1 MSVTFEEYMDKVGI
15 IALPMIRVAHP
26 KGGLTLGSTFWLHT
40 AGMEQFG
47 RPELE
52 MVNVPGEFL
61 AAAGHRLN
69 HWAFYSIEKEIKAG
83 QNIREGDTTFHPF
96 LEIVASENTEFWTEV
111 GSTCLRIQLGAVL
124 FECAEC
130 GHRPTPAT
138 LH

>member
-1 MSVTFEEYMDKVGI
+1 MSVTVKQYMEK
-15 IALPMIRVAHP
+15 IRVVAVPTTEVAHP

-40 AGMEQFG
+40 VGMAQFG

-52 MVNVPGEFL
+52 MVNVPGEFIGD
-61 AAAGHRLN
+61 AGRRIN
-69 HWAFYSIEKEIKAG
+69 RWAHYSIETEIKAG
-83 QNIREGDTTFHPF
+83 ENVREGDTTFHPVF
-96 LEIVASENTEFWTEV
+96 EVVASENTEFWAEIP
-111 GSTCLRIQLGAVL
+111 CLRIQLGAVL